1 MIQHPW
7 RKTHEKQ
14 LVMILRSTETTPPH
28 FHLKVLSLTFYS
40 LDSVIEIIIALR
52 EHCQPTIIHVV
63 ACVELTI
70 ALFNRPNL
78 VGARCWFPPRD
89 TY

>member
-7 RKTHEKQ
+7 RKNSRKATSYD
-14 LVMILRSTETTPPH
+14 LALNRDYTPPH
-28 FHLKVLSLTFYS
+28 FHLKVLNLTFYS

-78 VGARCWFPPRD
+78 VGARC
-89 TY
+89 